1 MNILLFGVT
10 NVGKTTIGRILA
22 KELQY
27 NFYDLDEVIQKKFSV
42 TQEKFVK
49 TGTLEQ
55 RDEIRGKIIGEILQ
69 TETTSVIAIT
79 PMSFSQYF
87 KDFLN
92 LDNVLA
98 IELIDSAENLF
109 DRLVFSD
116 ENDVIYKDD
125 VYKNEHKEYYLDEF
139 EADLEWYG
147 FVYKDIKNK
156 FNVNAMPPDKAT
168 SKLIKRFHL
177 LIKP

>member
-1 MNILLFGVT
+1 MLLEYHKPNSTNRSHNIEYIIVWSHKCWENNYWKNFGE
-10 NVGKTTIGRILA
+10 R
-22 KELQY
+22 
-27 NFYDLDEVIQKKFSV
+27 
-42 TQEKFVK
+42 
-49 TGTLEQ
+49 
-55 RDEIRGKIIGEILQ
+55 
-69 TETTSVIAIT
+69 TSVIAIT

-177 LIKP
+177 LPKKA

>member
-1 MNILLFGVT
+1 MLLEYHKPNSTNRSHNIEYIIVWSHKCWENNYWKNFGE
-10 NVGKTTIGRILA
+10 R
-22 KELQY
+22 
-27 NFYDLDEVIQKKFSV
+27 
-42 TQEKFVK
+42 
-49 TGTLEQ
+49 
-55 RDEIRGKIIGEILQ
+55 
-69 TETTSVIAIT
+69 TSVIAIT

-116 ENDVIYKDD
+116 ENDVIYKD
-125 VYKNEHKEYYLDEF
+125 
-139 EADLEWYG
+139 
-147 FVYKDIKNK
+147 IKNK

-168 SKLIKRFHL
+168 SKLIKKFHL
-177 LIKP
+177 LPKKS

>member
-69 TETTSVIAIT
+69 AETTSVIAIT

-116 ENDVIYKDD
+116 ENDVIYKD
-125 VYKNEHKEYYLDEF
+125 
-139 EADLEWYG
+139 
-147 FVYKDIKNK
+147 IKNK

-168 SKLIKRFHL
+168 SKLIKSKALAKVIFSCLFRAP
-177 LIKP
+177 KAYM

>member
-69 TETTSVIAIT
+69 AETTSVIAIT

-116 ENDVIYKDD
+116 ENDVIYKD
-125 VYKNEHKEYYLDEF
+125 
-139 EADLEWYG
+139 
-147 FVYKDIKNK
+147 IKNK